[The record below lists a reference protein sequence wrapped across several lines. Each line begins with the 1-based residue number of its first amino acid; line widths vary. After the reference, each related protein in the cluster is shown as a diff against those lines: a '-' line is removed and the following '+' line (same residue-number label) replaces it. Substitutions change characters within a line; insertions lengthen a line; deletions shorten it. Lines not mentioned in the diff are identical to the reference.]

1 MGAGRVVMGLL
12 FYPRG
17 GSAYVVRYLSPALE
31 RAGWQ
36 VSLATGSLGQIGV
49 STNAATFFAGL
60 DVHPLDATAAV
71 EAFERGEDA
80 IAQPQPMHPSYED
93 REGVPDVVFASV
105 APELAEHLAAVWEAP
120 MRAAGAAD
128 ADVLHLHHLTPQLDA
143 ACRYWPDVPR
153 VVHLHNTELLLLGAI
168 AARRAVAEALGESL
182 ATMPSAAAR
191 HRLASALDR
200 EQQEI
205 LMSTR
210 WDAWRHGDFWS
221 DHLHRL
227 AREADHLIV
236 VNEDNRQSA
245 VSTLGVPEDRVTV
258 IPNGVDLDQF
268 EAHPRAGGARRAAY
282 RRWLVDDARGWAED
296 GEPGSVRYAE
306 ADLDRLLGPDDD
318 ATVLLYVGRFTE
330 AKRVPN
336 LVRAFARARDRFD
349 GPASLVVWGGHP
361 GEFEGRHPVTVAR
374 EEGDDGIF
382 FTGWR
387 GHDDLPAGLAL
398 SDVLVLASVDDGYP
412 QTPLEAMAVGL
423 PVVASRSG
431 GLPTIVNTD
440 PARPTGWLVPP
451 DDVDAL
457 ADALVQVVNRP
468 AERAARAANAR
479 AHARAVLSWDGLVPR
494 FEAVYALATEAAGR
508 RVAARG
514 GA

>member
-31 RAGWQ
+31 RAGWE

-49 STNAATFFAGL
+49 STNATTFFEGL
-60 DVHPLDATAAV
+60 DVHPLDATDAV
-71 EAFERGEDA
+71 RAFERGEDA
-80 IAQPQPMHPSYED
+80 FAQPFPMHPSYED
-93 REGVPDVVFASV
+93 REGVPDVIFASV
-105 APELAEHLAAVWEAP
+105 PPELADHLAAAWEEP
-120 MRAAGAAD
+120 MGAAGAAD

-153 VVHLHNTELLLLGAI
+153 VVHLHNTELLLLRAI
-168 AARRAVAEALGESL
+168 AARQAVAAALGESL
-182 ATMPSAAAR
+182 ATMPSADAR
-191 HRLASALDR
+191 RRSATVLDADA
-200 EQQEI
+200 QEI

-221 DHLHRL
+221 ERLHGL
-227 AREADHLIV
+227 ARAADHLIV

-245 VSTLGVPEDRVTV
+245 VSTLGVPEDKVTI

-268 EAHPRAGGARRAAY
+268 EAHPRTGGARRAAF
-282 RRWLVDDARGWAED
+282 RRWLVEDARGWAENA
-296 GEPGSVRYAE
+296 EPGSIRYRE

-361 GEFEGRHPVTVAR
+361 GEWEGQHPVTVAN
-374 EEGDDGIF
+374 EVGDDGIF
-382 FTGWR
+382 FAGWR

-440 PARPTGWLVPP
+440 PGRPTGWMVEP
-451 DDVDAL
+451 DDVGSL
-457 ADALVQVVNRP
+457 ADTLVRVVNRP
-468 AERAARAANAR
+468 DERAERAANAR
-479 AHARAVLSWDGLVPR
+479 AHARAVLSWDGLVPS
-494 FEAVYALATEAAGR
+494 FVAVYELATEAAGR
-508 RVAARG
+508 RVAVRG